1 MQSLSNLCYRQRTYS
16 TARAERKGSADS
28 ISKACRF
35 KGTAS
40 AAAIHEKLRCRSS
53 FELTKGCNSFMFLE
67 CRDLT
72 FGYQGTTKTLFKN
85 LSFKFQNPGFHSL
98 FGSSGVGKSS
108 LARILC
114 GLLRPEKGRVDT
126 DSIDSLLYA
135 HNLERLPGWS
145 SIGEH
150 IERITPH
157 HNQDKKE
164 LLIRHFGMSAH
175 LRKRF
180 SQLSLGQKN
189 RINLLR
195 YLVQDFNVLIVD
207 ECLANVDEKLRAR
220 ILIHIKAMF
229 KDRLFIYISHNVIE
243 VATYCQQIWV
253 LRGPERDEQAVL
265 VRGQDCRDQKCLDRS
280 TLQQTMLEIMN
291 AA

>member
-1 MQSLSNLCYRQRTYS
+1 MNNC
-16 TARAERKGSADS
+16 
-28 ISKACRF
+28 
-35 KGTAS
+35 
-40 AAAIHEKLRCRSS
+40 AAGDL
-53 FELTKGCNSFMFLE
+53 FDLTKGCNSFMFLE

-85 LSFKFQNPGFHSL
+85 LTFKFESPGFHSL

-114 GLLRPEKGRVDT
+114 GLLQPDKGGVET
-126 DSIDSLLYA
+126 DAIHSLLYA

-145 SIGEH
+145 SIGAH
-150 IERITPH
+150 IERVTPI
-157 HNQDKKE
+157 HNKDKKE
-164 LLIRHFGMSAH
+164 LLIRHFGLAAH
-175 LRKRF
+175 LGKRF

-220 ILIHIKAMF
+220 ILTTIKAMF
-229 KDRLFIYISHNVIE
+229 PERLFIYISHNVIE
-243 VATYCQQIWV
+243 VAIYCQQIWV
-253 LRGPERDEQAVL
+253 LRGPEKDNQAVL
-265 VRGQDCRDQKCLDRS
+265 VEGQDCHDQKCLDHPS
-280 TLQQTMLEIMN
+280 LQQTMLEIMN

>member
-1 MQSLSNLCYRQRTYS
+1 
-16 TARAERKGSADS
+16 
-28 ISKACRF
+28 
-35 KGTAS
+35 
-40 AAAIHEKLRCRSS
+40 
-53 FELTKGCNSFMFLE
+53 MFLE

-85 LSFKFQNPGFHSL
+85 LTFKFESPGFHSL

-114 GLLRPEKGRVDT
+114 GLLQPDKGGVET
-126 DSIDSLLYA
+126 DAILSLLYA

-145 SIGEH
+145 SIGAH
-150 IERITPH
+150 IERVTPI

-164 LLIRHFGMSAH
+164 LLIRHFGLAAH
-175 LRKRF
+175 LGKRF

-189 RINLLR
+189 RINLSR

-220 ILIHIKAMF
+220 ILVNIKAMF
-229 KDRLFIYISHNVIE
+229 KDQLFIYISHNVIE
-243 VATYCQQIWV
+243 VASYCQQIWV
-253 LRGPERDEQAVL
+253 LRGPERDDQAVL
-265 VRGQDCRDQKCLDRS
+265 VRGQNCRDQKCLDRAS
-280 TLQQTMLEIMN
+280 LQQTMLEIMN